1 MCYKIF
7 AGKNAP
13 ESSQRD
19 TDVKSKYFKTG
30 TFETCGWYL
39 TLDCFFFKCF
49 ARHGNKCAGVIAA
62 EANNNVCGVGLAYN
76 AKIAGELL
84 V

>member
-30 TFETCGWYL
+30 TFETCG
-39 TLDCFFFKCF
+39 
-49 ARHGNKCAGVIAA
+49 
-62 EANNNVCGVGLAYN
+62 
-76 AKIAGELL
+76 
-84 V
+84 